1 MRRENGERNKRFL
14 FQHRLT
20 LSLFCYA
27 RYILDG
33 YFLNVFLCVCL
44 CGGSTTI
51 SCLSQ
56 LCCIFYACISYKL
69 SSRFQKCHVI
79 EFVSE
84 IHFSII
90 QTVHFDKI
98 NGNSIN
104 IDYLNV

>member
-1 MRRENGERNKRFL
+1 MYVCVCVCVVAVL
-14 FQHRLT
+14 
-20 LSLFCYA
+20 LSH
-27 RYILDG
+27 
-33 YFLNVFLCVCL
+33 VFL
-44 CGGSTTI
+44 
-51 SCLSQ
+51 
-56 LCCIFYACISYKL
+56 SYVVY
-69 SSRFQKCHVI
+69 FMHVYHINYHHGDI